1 MLFWKALKQESKVE
15 WYRDGT
21 EIYYYKNW
29 FKREGVAGSEKWYYT
44 LTFTYTFQYDNDHVY
59 FAYSMPY
66 SYSDL
71 WNDLNKLMSNEDVKS
86 FVSRNVLCRTIAGN
100 KWEYLTITSKEN
112 NDSEF
117 KTIKKKGVIITARVH
132 PGESVGS
139 WMMKGVIDFLTGDS
153 LEAQALR
160 KLFVFKI
167 IPMLNPDGVINGN
180 YRCSLSGGD
189 LNRRWKTPSRL
200 LHPTVYEAKKLC
212 KDFRKE
218 REVVLFWD
226 FHGHSRNK
234 NIFMYGNNIQS
245 NPTASRIFP
254 YIMSKLWDYF
264 SFNWS
269 RFSITKSKET
279 TARISLYRLLNIP
292 WIYTMEASFYGA
304 DIGTQKDT
312 HFTSD
317 QLKFWGIQL
326 LQSLIIYWKID
337 CHEVVHGYK
346 NLSDQS
352 SKLNFDEILS
362 EFNLNKEELIIQSNE
377 ESDNGSDSEPSED
390 NMSEAEISMLLPI
403 KIRKKT
409 NRLGSQGSFKKR
421 QKDLENKLKE
431 KAAAKR
437 EELKRRELK
446 SPVKRVTGYKNFI
459 KDRFNLG
466 RIK

>member
-1 MLFWKALKQESKVE
+1 
-15 WYRDGT
+15 
-21 EIYYYKNW
+21 
-29 FKREGVAGSEKWYYT
+29 
-44 LTFTYTFQYDNDHVY
+44 
-59 FAYSMPY
+59 
-66 SYSDL
+66 
-71 WNDLNKLMSNEDVKS
+71 
-86 FVSRNVLCRTIAGN
+86 
-100 KWEYLTITSKEN
+100 
-112 NDSEF
+112 
-117 KTIKKKGVIITARVH
+117 
-132 PGESVGS
+132 
-139 WMMKGVIDFLTGDS
+139 
-153 LEAQALR
+153 
-160 KLFVFKI
+160 
-167 IPMLNPDGVINGN
+167 
-180 YRCSLSGGD
+180 
-189 LNRRWKTPSRL
+189 
-200 LHPTVYEAKKLC
+200 
-212 KDFRKE
+212 
-218 REVVLFWD
+218 
-226 FHGHSRNK
+226 
-234 NIFMYGNNIQS
+234 MYGNNIQS

-352 SKLNFDEILS
+352 SKLNFDKILS